1 MGVRIT
7 VYGRDMC
14 TDCVEA
20 KRVLDETGVVFDY
33 RDVKKGPG
41 GIIANQE
48 SVNGICRGLGIEPR
62 VPVVVFHNETEDRD
76 TYITFVEP
84 RGPELELLRTTAEMY
99 KPLISGEMG

>member
-1 MGVRIT
+1 MGVIIT

-20 KRVLDETGVVFDY
+20 KRILDETGVVFDY
-33 RDVKKGPG
+33 RDITKGPG
-41 GIIANQE
+41 VLANKE

-62 VPVVVFHNETEDRD
+62 VPVVVFHNEAEGRD

-84 RGPELELLRTTAEMY
+84 RGPELELLRTTTEMY